1 MRLNLKNCLHWSGSA
16 IAIAGIAFVALRLRE
31 YGSEID
37 FARFGMVGWTGIVAF
52 ALIYGLAN
60 LMLALAWRDL
70 LERFGAQVTN
80 RWAIKTYGISQLAKY
95 VPGNIFHLA
104 GRQAMGM
111 AADVPGWPLAKST
124 IWELGLIALSGA
136 AFGVLALPLVVTVV
150 NRSVV
155 IIAYVLTSIFATILI
170 SYYFGRTVARAFVLY
185 ILFLSV
191 SAAIFAGLI
200 NLVSPLS
207 LSDATL
213 WPTLGGAYVL
223 AWLAG
228 FVTPG
233 APAGLG
239 IRELVLLFLLQ
250 GLVGGPDLLLVIML
264 GRAITVSGDFAF
276 FVFASLLRGGKNART
291 D

>member
-1 MRLNLKNCLHWSGSA
+1 MHWSGSA

-276 FVFASLLRGGKNART
+276 FLLASLMKGGKLRVQ
-291 D
+291 